1 MLYLL
6 YSIIAILAVLLAASL
21 YFNVKHGLI
30 IINFTESIEQSLD
43 LIDEKYNSISQ
54 ILEKP
59 VFFDSVEIRQVIKD
73 IDGVRDSLLI
83 IANSISK
90 LEEDKEDGES

>member
-6 YSIIAILAVLLAASL
+6 WSIIAILAVLLGVSL
-21 YFNVKHGLI
+21 YFNIKHGLI
-30 IINFTESIEQSLD
+30 IIRFTETIEESLD
-43 LIDEKYNSISQ
+43 VIDEKYQSISD

-73 IDGVRDSLLI
+73 ITGVRDSLLI

-90 LEEDKEDGES
+90 FEEDDEDGES

>member
-6 YSIIAILAVLLAASL
+6 WSIIAILAVLLGVSL
-21 YFNVKHGLI
+21 YFNIKHGLI
-30 IINFTESIEQSLD
+30 IIKFTETIEDSLD
-43 LIDEKYNSISQ
+43 VIDEKYQSISE

-59 VFFDSVEIRQVIKD
+59 VFFDSIEIRQVIRD
-73 IDGVRDSLLI
+73 ITSVRDSLLI

-90 LEEDKEDGES
+90 FEEDEEDGES

>member
-6 YSIIAILAVLLAASL
+6 WSIIAILVVLLGVSL

-30 IINFTESIEQSLD
+30 IIRFTESIEGSLD
-43 LIDEKYNSISQ
+43 VIDEKYQSISE
-54 ILEKP
+54 ILERP

-73 IDGVRDSLLI
+73 IVSVRDSLLV
-83 IANSISK
+83 IANSISNID
-90 LEEDKEDGES
+90 EEDEGES

>member
-6 YSIIAILAVLLAASL
+6 WSIIAILAVLLGVSL
-21 YFNVKHGLI
+21 YFNIKHGLI
-30 IINFTESIEQSLD
+30 IIKFTETIEDSLD
-43 LIDEKYNSISQ
+43 VIDEKYQSISE

-59 VFFDSVEIRQVIKD
+59 VFFDSIEIRQVIRD
-73 IDGVRDSLLI
+73 ITGVRDSLLI

-90 LEEDKEDGES
+90 FEEDEEDGES